1 MNIYFRRKLF
11 CSFYSYQSMNQFPPT
26 VKRSIELLGLFLVGT
41 LIIIGKSIIMP
52 LIMAFFVSMVLLPV
66 YRFLSKRL
74 PASAAI
80 LLSILLMIASGVVV
94 IWFFTSQIAALLADF
109 PKIKET
115 ILMHTRELSEFIT
128 QKTNYTTDKQLEFYH
143 EKNAQL
149 LTSAGVMLKGALV
162 SVESVLVLLGL
173 MPIYVF
179 LLLFYKNLLIRF
191 VFLWFSPAQH
201 DRVEVALRKTESII
215 KSYLIGLLIQIAFIV
230 IILGGILQLLGVPHA
245 LLIGIILAFLN
256 LIPYIGIFIGTA
268 IGLLIILA
276 SSPELLPL
284 IELVGVVVVVHFL
297 DQNVLRPRVVG
308 SKVKINAL
316 TSIIGVVIG
325 GHMAGIAGMFLS
337 LPIIAILKLI
347 FDQTEMFAQWGVLFG
362 DDLPEQ
368 SPMHDPLLRVVPDRP
383 VARDE

>member
-1 MNIYFRRKLF
+1 
-11 CSFYSYQSMNQFPPT
+11 MNQVPLT

-52 LIMAFFVSMVLLPV
+52 LIMAFFVSIVLLPV

-74 PASAAI
+74 SASIAI
-80 LLSILLMIASGVVV
+80 LLTILLMIGSGVLV

-143 EKNAQL
+143 EKNAEL
-149 LTSAGVMLKGALV
+149 LTSAGAVLKGALV

-179 LLLFYKNLLIRF
+179 LLLFYKNLLVRF
-191 VFLWFSPAQH
+191 VFLWFTPAQH
-201 DRVEVALRKTESII
+201 DRVEIALRKTESII
-215 KSYLIGLLIQIAFIV
+215 KSYLVGLLIQIAFIV
-230 IILGGILQLLGVPHA
+230 VILGGILELLGVPHA
-245 LLIGIILAFLN
+245 FLIGIILAFLN

-284 IELVGVVVVVHFL
+284 AELVGVVVVVHFL

-337 LPIIAILKLI
+337 LPIIAILKLV

-362 DDLPEQ
+362 DELPEH
-368 SPMHDPLLRVVPDRP
+368 SPMQKAELRLRPDI
-383 VARDE
+383 ATEE

>member
-1 MNIYFRRKLF
+1 
-11 CSFYSYQSMNQFPPT
+11 MNQLPLT
-26 VKRSIELLGLFLVGT
+26 VKRSIELLGLFLIGILILVG
-41 LIIIGKSIIMP
+41 KAIIMP
-52 LIMAFFVSMVLLPV
+52 LIMAFFVSIVLLPV
-66 YRFLSKRL
+66 YRFLKNRHL
-74 PASAAI
+74 PDSVAI
-80 LLSILLMIASGVVV
+80 LLSILLMIASGIVV
-94 IWFFTSQIAALLADF
+94 IWFFTSQIAGLLADF
-109 PKIKET
+109 PKIRET

-149 LTSAGVMLKGALV
+149 LTSAGAMLKGALV

-191 VFLWFSPAQH
+191 VFLWFSPSAH

-230 IILGGILQLLGVPHA
+230 IILGGILELLGVPHA

-268 IGLLIILA
+268 LGLLIILA
-276 SSPELLPL
+276 SSQELLPL
-284 IELVGVVVVVHFL
+284 AELIGVVVIVHFL

-368 SPMHDPLLRVVPDRP
+368 SPMHQPELRLKPDITP
-383 VARDE
+383 TEE